1 MVLVFSC
8 PSNFNPFIKNMLVRH
23 VGLWQQKRWF
33 HRAVN
38 NCPLYGNWWTLS
50 WSIII
55 YFLIIMPFL
64 YHLVNKLL
72 KKVNFMYYNKLF
84 PMLILSLCKRNDQ
97 IPQKKLLQIIWAL
110 DLLRIEWKAVQFVVV
125 YDHNL

>member
-1 MVLVFSC
+1 
-8 PSNFNPFIKNMLVRH
+8 
-23 VGLWQQKRWF
+23 
-33 HRAVN
+33 
-38 NCPLYGNWWTLS
+38 
-50 WSIII
+50 
-55 YFLIIMPFL
+55 MPFL
-64 YHLVNKLL
+64 YHLVNKIL